1 MQLAIEVPN
10 PKKYES
16 YRSSIGHPKKVPPAL
31 CLLSCMVWAWPLCLT
46 CEAIRAGALAT
57 ARPVASGASDA
68 SGVSVARRDVNLSED
83 SWTAGRLV
91 GDFR

>member
-1 MQLAIEVPN
+1 M
-10 PKKYES
+10 
-16 YRSSIGHPKKVPPAL
+16 PPAL

-68 SGVSVARRDVNLSED
+68 SGVSVARREVNLSED
-83 SWTAGRLV
+83 SKVGSWAWTAGRLV